1 MLKRKWIFLSNTFY
15 ASTRESIKKALSLA
29 QDHLAK
35 LTANESDAAIA
46 TLKANYLLAHNS
58 FVAAYNL
65 LQSKLGLY
73 KGKTQST
80 EEALEELSQVKIN
93 EWRAQV
99 FGVFYEGTSDAT
111 AIFPRERRPFQQGT
125 YEQRIEAVA
134 TLYTTLATYTAQPT
148 LVTLSS
154 NVQLYYNNL
163 LAVRALQQN
172 DEGSTDTL
180 RENLRLA
187 HINLCNALYSSLGG
201 LMQKYAAN
209 TEAITD
215 YFDLTLL
222 RKSNLKVLQ
231 KFEGVLNASA
241 VLNIGEIV
249 AKAKLVRVTVINGG
263 PFEAGFT
270 EDGINYNGNTVT
282 LAGPGSEEVDKEDF
296 NTIGNSMLLRNQN
309 GGAVCSYKVEILG

>member
-1 MLKRKWIFLSNTFY
+1 MTTTKWRYLINTFY
-15 ASTRESIKKALSLA
+15 SNTVKSIKKALSLA

-46 TLKANYLLAHNS
+46 ALKALYLPAHNS
-58 FVAAYNL
+58 FVTAYNL

-80 EEALEELSQVKIN
+80 EEALEELSLVKIN

-99 FGVFYEGTSDAT
+99 FSVFYEGTSDAT
-111 AIFPRERRPFQQGT
+111 AIFPRDRGPFQKGT

-148 LVTLSS
+148 LVALSS

-187 HINLCNALYSSLGG
+187 HINLCNALYGSLGG

-222 RKSNLKVLQ
+222 RSNNFKVLQ
-231 KFEGVLNASA
+231 KFEGVLNASE

-309 GGAVCSYKVEILG
+309 AGAVCSYKVEILG